1 MGENIQSLIEDIISK
16 VSLSGQDLFNAVF
29 SLVLSVIIG
38 LIISQVYKRT
48 QRGMNHEMTFM
59 GSLVVLPPIV
69 TLIMLFIEGDII
81 VSLGLIG
88 SLSIIRFRTAI
99 KDTRDMVFVFW
110 SVAIGLGAGTFNWTL
125 VVIGS
130 IIILAVIFFLYVV
143 KYGKSQN
150 LDYILVIS
158 SHAAAD
164 FDEIEKIIKDFA
176 LHSNIRSQEVQE
188 DSVETVIEL
197 AFKSPQSSEFRKL
210 TRQLGDLDSVQ
221 KVSLLSPRL
230 PLPA

>member
-1 MGENIQSLIEDIISK
+1 MDANIQSLIEDIITRI
-16 VSLSGQDLFNAVF
+16 SLSGRDLFNVVF
-29 SLVLSVIIG
+29 SLVLAVIIG

-48 QRGMNHEMTFM
+48 QRGMNHEITFM
-59 GSLVVLPPIV
+59 SSLVVLPPIV
-69 TLIMLFIEGDII
+69 ALIMLFIEGDII

-110 SVAIGLGAGTFNWTL
+110 SVAIGLGAGTYNWTI

-130 IIILAVIFFLYVV
+130 IIILAVIFFLFIV

-150 LDYILVIS
+150 LDYILVILS
-158 SHAAAD
+158 SASAN
-164 FDEIEKIIKDFA
+164 FDEIDAIIAEFA
-176 LHSNIRSQEVQE
+176 FHSNIRSQEVQE
-188 DSVETVIEL
+188 DTVETVMEL
-197 AFKSPQSSEFRKL
+197 AFKSPKSSEFREL
-210 TRQLGDLDSVQ
+210 TKQLNGLDSVQ